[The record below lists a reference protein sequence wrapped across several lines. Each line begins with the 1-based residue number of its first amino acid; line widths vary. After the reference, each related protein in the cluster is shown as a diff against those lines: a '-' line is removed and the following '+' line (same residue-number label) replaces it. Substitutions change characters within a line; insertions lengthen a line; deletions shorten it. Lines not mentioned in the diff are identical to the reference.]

1 MCVLCGL
8 EKMSLKGQGKRR
20 EVKLRWCLKRVGK
33 YDVSEAVSGLISVV
47 TIKCSVLFAEPTLG
61 AGSFTCMGF
70 GNREDKRE
78 SKIKIMVHVDK
89 KKNDW

>member
-1 MCVLCGL
+1 
-8 EKMSLKGQGKRR
+8 MSGF
-20 EVKLRWCLKRVGK
+20 
-33 YDVSEAVSGLISVV
+33 ISDV
-47 TIKCSVLFAEPTLG
+47 TIKCSVLLQSQLFFWSNAEPTLG

-78 SKIKIMVHVDK
+78 SKIKRMVHVDK